1 MPAACRWLV
10 RKTRRSPYAAAG
22 SADGLDRMMLSDL
35 TRRLTKPRCRTL
47 AVAASVWLAAALPIS
62 VLVERSAFAASD
74 VPSSGATS
82 SSSTASPAHPAS
94 AAPASSGA
102 MPSSGASAVH
112 RASSANGASAASAV
126 NHAAPTNG
134 ASAASGVHRAAAA
147 SGASGAS
154 AVNHAA
160 PTNGASA
167 ASAVNHAAPAS
178 GASAASAVHHAAPA
192 SAASAASTVNH
203 AAPAGAASAASAAS
217 TALPA
222 STASPA
228 SAASGTPA
236 SEAEAPAPTP
246 PRRHAPLSA
255 DEAKNATARAVDMH
269 KDFTQEVTRR
279 LNVPASEQRAYGV
292 RLQKAL
298 ADANLG
304 DLAGEY
310 IVMVDRAPNVQ
321 ALFIYFRAM
330 PTNAWLMI
338 GASPVGTGW
347 PGKYDHFLTPLGVF
361 HHSPD
366 NMDFRAEGTTNDNGI
381 RGYGHR
387 DMRIYDFG
395 WVDGERGWGKGGKSP
410 MRFQMHATDPD
421 RLEALLGIRHSKG
434 CVRIPASLN
443 TFLDRHGILDD
454 DYQARVEAGKSL
466 WVLRHDRDI
475 TPIAGRYLVVIDSA
489 RKTRPAWSPAPGRN
503 AWSKLPKNGD
513 TAD

>member
-1 MPAACRWLV
+1 MPAACRWLA
-10 RKTRRSPYAAAG
+10 RKTRRSPYAAAV

-35 TRRLTKPRCRTL
+35 TRRLPKSRCRTL

-74 VPSSGATS
+74 VPSSAATS
-82 SSSTASPAHPAS
+82 SSSTASAAHPAS
-94 AAPASSGA
+94 GASASSAA
-102 MPSSGASAVH
+102 MPSSAASAVH

-126 NHAAPTNG
+126 NHAAPANG
-134 ASAASGVHRAAAA
+134 S
-147 SGASGAS
+147 
-154 AVNHAA
+154 
-160 PTNGASA
+160 
-167 ASAVNHAAPAS
+167 
-178 GASAASAVHHAAPA
+178 SAASAVHHAAPA
-192 SAASAASTVNH
+192 SAASAASVVNH
-203 AAPAGAASAASAAS
+203 AASASAASAAS
-217 TALPA
+217 SASTASPASAA

-255 DEAKNATARAVDMH
+255 DEAKNATARAIDMR
-269 KDFTQEVTRR
+269 KEFTQEVTRR

-298 ADANLG
+298 SDANLG

-310 IVMVDRAPNVQ
+310 VVMVDRAPNVQ
-321 ALFIYFRAM
+321 ALFIYFRAT

-361 HHSPD
+361 HHTPD

-381 RGYGHR
+381 RGYGQR

>member
-1 MPAACRWLV
+1 
-10 RKTRRSPYAAAG
+10 
-22 SADGLDRMMLSDL
+22 MMLSNL
-35 TRRLTKPRCRTL
+35 TRRLPKSRCRTL
-47 AVAASVWLAAALPIS
+47 AVAASMWLAAALPIS

-74 VPSSGATS
+74 VPSSGVTS
-82 SSSTASPAHPAS
+82 SSSTASPTHPAS
-94 AAPASSGA
+94 GAPASSGA
-102 MPSSGASAVH
+102 TPPSAASGVHRASPANGASAASAVH
-112 RASSANGASAASAV
+112 RAAPASGASAASAV

-134 ASAASGVHRAAAA
+134 ASAASAVNHVAP
-147 SGASGAS
+147 ASGAS
-154 AVNHAA
+154 AASAANHAA

-167 ASAVNHAAPAS
+167 ASAASAVHRALPAS
-178 GASAASAVHHAAPA
+178 AASAASAVNHAAPA
-192 SAASAASTVNH
+192 SAASAAS
-203 AAPAGAASAASAAS
+203 SAS

-246 PRRHAPLSA
+246 PRRHPPLSA
-255 DEAKNATARAVDMH
+255 DEAKNATARAIDMH

-310 IVMVDRAPNVQ
+310 IVLVDRAPNVQ
-321 ALFIYFRAM
+321 ALFIYFRAT

-361 HHSPD
+361 HHTPD

>member
-1 MPAACRWLV
+1 MPAACRWLA
-10 RKTRRSPYAAAG
+10 RKTRRSPYAAAV

-35 TRRLTKPRCRTL
+35 TRRLPKSRCRTL

-74 VPSSGATS
+74 VPSSAATS
-82 SSSTASPAHPAS
+82 SSSTASAAHPAS
-94 AAPASSGA
+94 GARASSAA
-102 MPSSGASAVH
+102 MPSSAASAVH

-126 NHAAPTNG
+126 NHAAPANG
-134 ASAASGVHRAAAA
+134 S
-147 SGASGAS
+147 
-154 AVNHAA
+154 
-160 PTNGASA
+160 
-167 ASAVNHAAPAS
+167 
-178 GASAASAVHHAAPA
+178 SAASAVHHAAPA
-192 SAASAASTVNH
+192 SAASAAS
-203 AAPAGAASAASAAS
+203 SAS
-217 TALPA
+217 TASPASAA

-246 PRRHAPLSA
+246 PRRHPPLSA
-255 DEAKNATARAVDMH
+255 DEAKNATARAIDMR
-269 KDFTQEVTRR
+269 KEFTQEVTRR

-298 ADANLG
+298 SDANLG

-310 IVMVDRAPNVQ
+310 VVMVDRAPNVQ
-321 ALFIYFRAM
+321 ALFIYFRAT

-361 HHSPD
+361 HHTPD

-381 RGYGHR
+381 RGYGQR